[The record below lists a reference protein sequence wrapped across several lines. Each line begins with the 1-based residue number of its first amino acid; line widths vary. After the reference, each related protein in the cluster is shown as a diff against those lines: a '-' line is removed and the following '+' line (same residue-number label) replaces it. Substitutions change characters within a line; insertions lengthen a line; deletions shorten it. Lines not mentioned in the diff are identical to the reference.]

1 MPIMRKNKKDEE
13 KEITRNIDCK
23 IYSPILSFGYYKLFT
38 IVELKYI
45 ILVCKVIK
53 SLYLTF

>member
-1 MPIMRKNKKDEE
+1 MRKNKKDEE